1 MMKRP
6 RPNLQLDMSTS
17 IEDKTKFEQGRQNK
31 DNKNTLNYTSIE
43 IGLESV
49 IFKNENFEF

>member
-1 MMKRP
+1 MKRP

-43 IGLESV
+43 
-49 IFKNENFEF
+49 N